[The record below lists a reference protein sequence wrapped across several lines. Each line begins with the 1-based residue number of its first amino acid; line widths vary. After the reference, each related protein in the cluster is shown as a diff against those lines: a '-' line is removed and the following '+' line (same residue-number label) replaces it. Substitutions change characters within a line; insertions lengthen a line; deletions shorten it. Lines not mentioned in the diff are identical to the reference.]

1 MNSADK
7 INADFL
13 SQIKAFLI
21 FFPLSEDLQNRVY
34 LAVGLRTT
42 YTLISKILTP
52 VFIFLTENPVFEAEV
67 VETVMRTQP
76 QMPTAV
82 KPSGKNKIFPP
93 IEFICMIYSTIQL

>member
-21 FFPLSEDLQNRVY
+21 FFPLSEDLQNRVC
-34 LAVGLRTT
+34 LAVRTT

-76 QMPTAV
+76 QMPTVV

-93 IEFICMIYSTIQL
+93 IEFICLIYSTIQL